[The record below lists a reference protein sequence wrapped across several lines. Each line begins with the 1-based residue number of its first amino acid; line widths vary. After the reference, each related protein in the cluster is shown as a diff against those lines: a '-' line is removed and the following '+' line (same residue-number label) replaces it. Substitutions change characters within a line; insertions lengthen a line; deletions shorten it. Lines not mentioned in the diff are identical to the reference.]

1 MGDNRSAHRTRGY
14 VDPFKF
20 VDSDTDSPDDQPPDV
35 EPSGDEREM
44 SSLGS
49 NVDVFDA
56 DLDPNQPDQSESS
69 TDELT
74 SSFVVV
80 YEATNLSDIGVLERD
95 SDRKSEYHM
104 VSRGRSSGVPIDT
117 DVDAGSEYEMSFHDT
132 HLPSDTGYV
141 MRFVHEDLLDFSV
154 FDIISIPDLASYP
167 VSSRTL
173 KSIPPEAYGK
183 LQDQGYIKFSAIYD
197 ESSKQFYSFELGW
210 QPLNLNQADVLLHLL
225 EQFDKGQLAKPVYFF
240 LSEYASDRNA
250 RPEKI
255 AETRG
260 VQKSTV
266 ESEVDNASEEID
278 SSSLPM

>member
-1 MGDNRSAHRTRGY
+1 MGDNRSAHRTREY

-20 VDSDTDSPDDQPPDV
+20 VDSDSTGDGPPDYDHEASFPNSNMSGSAIDV
-35 EPSGDEREM
+35 ESDQIE
-44 SSLGS
+44 
-49 NVDVFDA
+49 
-56 DLDPNQPDQSESS
+56 QSERP

-80 YEATNLSDIGVLERD
+80 YEATNLANIGVLD
-95 SDRKSEYHM
+95 SDGDRQSEYHM
-104 VSRGRSSGVPIDT
+104 VSRGRASGVPIET
-117 DVDAGSEYEMSFHDT
+117 DIDAGSEHEMSFGDT
-132 HLPSDTGYV
+132 HLENDTGYV

-167 VSSRTL
+167 VSSQTL
-173 KSIPPEAYGK
+173 KSIPPEAFGK

-225 EQFDKGQLAKPVYFF
+225 EQFDKGQLAKPVYYF

-260 VQKSTV
+260 VQKTTV

-278 SSSLPM
+278 LSSLPM